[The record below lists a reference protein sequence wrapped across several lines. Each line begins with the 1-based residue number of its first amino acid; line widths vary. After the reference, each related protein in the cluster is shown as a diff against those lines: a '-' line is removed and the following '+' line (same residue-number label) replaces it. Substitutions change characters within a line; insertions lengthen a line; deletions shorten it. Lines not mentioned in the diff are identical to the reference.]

1 MALCDFELI
10 LMTMLL
16 SSFLPSMTS
25 ARKTWPLELGVC
37 IDESMGNWIH
47 SFLTHQKVFPHLT
60 KLIRKPVRVGSDY
73 RCMADAL
80 SGIMLFVVFVEYQEG
95 KEEKNDVTEML
106 HGKEHTVFGVYVL
119 YIYADSKGL
128 P

>member
-10 LMTMLL
+10 LISMLL
-16 SSFLPSMTS
+16 SSFLMTP

-47 SFLTHQKVFPHLT
+47 SFLTHHKVFPHLN
-60 KLIRKPVRVGSDY
+60 KLIRKPVRVGSEY

-80 SGIMLFVVFVEYQEG
+80 SGIMLFIEYQEG
-95 KEEKNDVTEML
+95 KEKIVAKRMM
-106 HGKEHTVFGVYVL
+106 
-119 YIYADSKGL
+119 
-128 P
+128 